1 MTTSRRPFAAFSIAF
16 GLGTALAVNCPT
28 WATSDAPV
36 PQATPQAAPPAT
48 KAPEKPSLEPFLP
61 AKSVHQFA
69 TIGNKKVEYVL
80 TVGSIPL
87 KDEKGEVTGEVVYT
101 AYVVPSGAGSSR
113 PITFSMNGG
122 PGAASAYLNLG
133 ALGPKHVNFGRDGT
147 YASDSPALTD
157 NANSWLDFTDLVFID
172 PIGTGYSRSHLD
184 EEGTLKTFLK
194 PEEDIH
200 YLGDV
205 IDAWLRLNSR
215 TQSPKYLIGE
225 SYGGYRV
232 PRLAQHLQSELGIGV
247 SGIVMVSPALDP
259 GSLSRSDALSPISW
273 MIDLPSM
280 AAAVKERRGEALT
293 AESMA
298 PIETYA
304 QTEFVEDFFAGQR
317 NKAATERMSAKV
329 TQYLGLDPALVR
341 RLAGRVPPDVFLR
354 ENRRDE
360 GKIGSFYEGNQLA
373 YDPFPERDRT
383 DYNDPNLGST
393 AAFAE
398 AMINV
403 INDQVGWRGNA
414 RYYIN
419 NYHVAMTFDH
429 SDSAK
434 DLPVTDLRKA
444 VANDPHMAVLIAHGY
459 NDLACPYLLSK
470 LVVAQMPSFGVAERV
485 KVDVFPGGHMFYAR
499 PESAAAFK
507 HDAMNAYQH
516 GRWEPQHE

>member
-1 MTTSRRPFAAFSIAF
+1 MATFRRPFAALSFAL
-16 GLGTALAVNCPT
+16 GLVTALSANCPA
-28 WATSDAPV
+28 WAASDAPA
-36 PQATPQAAPPAT
+36 PQATAQAAPPAA
-48 KAPEKPSLEPFLP
+48 KASEKPSLEPFLP

-69 TIGNKKVEYVL
+69 IIGNKKVDYVL

-87 KDEKGEVTGEVVYT
+87 KDDKGEVTGEVVYT
-101 AYVVPSGAGSSR
+101 SYVVPAAAGLSR
-113 PITFSMNGG
+113 PVTFSMNGG

-133 ALGPKHVNFGRDGT
+133 ALGPKHINFGRDGT

-273 MIDLPSM
+273 MINLPSM

-298 PIETYA
+298 PVETYA

-317 NKAATERMSAKV
+317 NKAATERMSARV
-329 TQYLGLDPALVR
+329 TEYLGLDPALVR

-360 GKIGSFYEGNQLA
+360 GKIGSFYESNQLA

-398 AMINV
+398 AMINI
-403 INDQVGWRGNA
+403 INDQAGWKVNA

-429 SDSAK
+429 SDSGK

-499 PESAAAFK
+499 PQSAAAFK
-507 HDAMNAYQH
+507 HDAMQAY
-516 GRWEPQHE
+516 RVN

>member
-1 MTTSRRPFAAFSIAF
+1 MTTFRRPFATLSFAL
-16 GLGTALAVNCPT
+16 GLGTALAVNCPA
-28 WATSDAPV
+28 WAANDAPAT
-36 PQATPQAAPPAT
+36 QATPQAAPPAT

-61 AKSVHQFA
+61 AKSVQQFA
-69 TIGNKKVEYVL
+69 IIGNKKVEYVL

-101 AYVVPSGAGSSR
+101 AYVVPTGAGSNR
-113 PITFSMNGG
+113 PVTFSMNGG

-133 ALGPKHVNFGRDGT
+133 ALGPKHINFGRDGT

-232 PRLAQHLQSELGIGV
+232 PRVAQHLQSELGIGV
-247 SGIVMVSPALDP
+247 SGIVMVSPALDLA
-259 GSLSRSDALSPISW
+259 SLSRSDALSPISW
-273 MIDLPSM
+273 MINLPSM

-298 PIETYA
+298 PVETYA

-317 NKAATERMSAKV
+317 NKAATERMSARV

-360 GKIGSFYEGNQLA
+360 GKIGSFYESNQLA

-398 AMINV
+398 AMINI
-403 INDQVGWRGNA
+403 INDQAGWKVNA

-429 SDSAK
+429 SDSGK

-499 PESAAAFK
+499 PQSAAAFK
-507 HDAMNAYQH
+507 HDAMQAY
-516 GRWEPQHE
+516 RVN

>member
-1 MTTSRRPFAAFSIAF
+1 MTKFRRSIAAVSFAIGF
-16 GLGTALAVNCPT
+16 GAVSAVGSAA
-28 WATSDAPV
+28 WAANDAP
-36 PQATPQAAPPAT
+36 PPASQPASPAI
-48 KAPEKPSLEPFLP
+48 KPAEKPSFEPFLP
-61 AKSVHQFA
+61 PKSVRQSA
-69 TIGNKKVEYVL
+69 VIGNKKVEYVL

-87 KDEKGEVTGEVVYT
+87 KDDKGEVTGEVVYT
-101 AYVVPSGAGSSR
+101 AYVVPSGSIR
-113 PITFSMNGG
+113 PVTFSMNGG

-133 ALGPKHVNFGRDGT
+133 ALGPKHINFGRDGT

-157 NANSWLDFTDLVFID
+157 NPNSWLDFTDLMFID

-215 TQSPKYLIGE
+215 TQSPKFLIGE

-247 SGIVMVSPALDP
+247 SGIIMVSPALDP

-273 MIDLPSM
+273 MINLPSM

-298 PIETYA
+298 PIEAYA

-317 NKAATERMSAKV
+317 NKAATERISARV
-329 TQYLGLDPALVR
+329 TQYLGLDPILVR

-354 ENRRDE
+354 ESRRDE
-360 GKIGSFYEGNQLA
+360 GKIGSFYESNQLA

-398 AMINV
+398 AMINI
-403 INDQVGWRGNA
+403 INDQAGWKVNG

-429 SDSAK
+429 SDFAK

-444 VANDPHMAVLIAHGY
+444 VANDSHMAVLIAHGY

-507 HDAMNAYQH
+507 HDATQAY
-516 GRWEPQHE
+516 RVN